1 MSKEIRTCTWSV
13 LAKQNFQ
20 VKRCLLFYNIAEV
33 YAWYIVNELSLIWA
47 SREKLANQEY
57 IAVWG
62 NKMWRDFPLWFW
74 SNFCWFFLDC
84 FLKPI
89 LINSDLEDV
98 IKSGNGAP
106 GNGNEFTAVIRMRSQ
121 NGSRN
126 LAKRVNLPMKWK
138 QSSLDYRRCLL
149 SLEYSLSFQYWL

>member
-1 MSKEIRTCTWSV
+1 MHDNYR
-13 LAKQNFQ
+13 
-20 VKRCLLFYNIAEV
+20 
-33 YAWYIVNELSLIWA
+33 VNELSLIGA

-62 NKMWRDFPLWFW
+62 NKMWRDFALRFW

-84 FLKPI
+84 FLKSI

-106 GNGNEFTAVIRMRSQ
+106 GTGNGFTAIIRMRSQ
-121 NGSRN
+121 NGWRS
-126 LAKRVNLPMKWK
+126 LAKRVNLPVKCK
-138 QSSLDYRRCLL
+138 ESSLD
-149 SLEYSLSFQYWL
+149 